1 MTKTEHASR
10 ILNAF
15 IRGNITYREAMER
28 LQHLWTKEQA
38 TRVLNTLSTYT
49 I

>member
-15 IRGNITYREAMER
+15 IRGNITCRDALER
-28 LQHLWTKEQA
+28 LQHVCGKEQA
-38 TRVLNTLSTYT
+38 TRVLNTLSIYS